1 MDAEKIEY
9 IRPDLTE
16 EEQVKLAL
24 VARRFFGKP
33 RSQQII
39 TISLLLAENAMLTR
53 EVNEHRTARGYEPL
67 PTYDPK

>member
-1 MDAEKIEY
+1 MTEY
-9 IRPDLTE
+9 NRPDLTE
-16 EEQVKLAL
+16 EEQEKLAL

-33 RSQQII
+33 RPQQIL
-39 TISLLLAENAMLTR
+39 TISLLLAENAILTR